1 MEFPL
6 DDRRRR
12 LPSTVPP
19 GGHTARELHD
29 AALDAGE
36 IRHAVGYGTLTPLG
50 RGIYAAGG
58 VDGPAAL
65 LEALASASGAASH
78 GTAAALLGF
87 PEHELRLP
95 VHLTTPT
102 AGFRVQRAEVV
113 PHRSD
118 VPEDHIVERAGIRC
132 TSPART
138 WVDLAQTL
146 PPVGALVLADQ
157 ILRPP
162 RREFREVGE
171 ALAGPEELHE
181 AVARRRGSRGI
192 RQIRRVADLA
202 RVGVD
207 SPRETALRYAV
218 HRAGLPDPRVN
229 PRIGDEPG
237 WAFQPDLAFDAFR
250 VAVQYEGTAVH
261 STSDQVLRDVRRA
274 DIAAVLGW
282 VEVRITKEHSVDDW
296 RPAIRKIVQALL
308 SRGWTGR

>member
-19 GGHTARELHD
+19 GGHTARDLQD

-58 VDGPAAL
+58 VDGAAAL

-113 PHRSD
+113 PHRSN
-118 VPEDHIVERAGIRC
+118 VPDDQVVHRAGIPC
-132 TSPART
+132 TDPGRT
-138 WVDLAQTL
+138 WLDLAQAL
-146 PPVGALVLADQ
+146 SPLDALVLADQ
-157 ILRPP
+157 VLRPP
-162 RREFREVGE
+162 RREFGEVGE
-171 ALAGPEELHE
+171 ALAAPEDLQE

-192 RQIRRVADLA
+192 RRIRQVAELA
-202 RVGVD
+202 RVGAD

-218 HRAGLPDPRVN
+218 HRAGLPEPRVN

-237 WAFQPDLAFDAFR
+237 WSFQPDLAFDAFR
-250 VAVQYEGTAVH
+250 VAVQYEGAAVH
-261 STSDQVLRDVRRA
+261 STPEQVLRDVRRA
-274 DIAAVLGW
+274 EIAAALGW
-282 VEVRITKEHSVDDW
+282 LEVRITKDHSVDAW
-296 RPAIRKIVQALL
+296 RPAIRKIVEALL
-308 SRGWTGR
+308 SRGWSGR